1 VCYNGTST
9 RLPNTPPAPFPVE
22 YDIPVPAGEVPNQ
35 GSSNGGDMS
44 MVYESNWDLWQ
55 NWMNSITKKIPY
67 MVNPGNHEAACAEF
81 DGTNGQLS
89 AYLNDDQSNSTSNGS
104 LTYYSCPTSQRNFT
118 AYQHRFRMPGEE
130 TGGVG
135 NFWYSF
141 DYGLAHFVSVDGET
155 DYPYSPEW
163 PFLRDLSGNEILPME
178 NETFSTDS
186 GPFGTIDGDQWKV
199 KTAYQQYKWLKKDL
213 ESVNRTKTPWVIA
226 MSHRPMYSSEVSTY
240 QKNLRNAF
248 EALMLENGVDVYYAG
263 HIHWYERIWPIG
275 NYTIDTSSI
284 LSNNTYQTNPGV
296 SMTHIING
304 MAGNVESHSSINASK
319 ILNIT
324 AVLNQYNYG
333 FSKLTFHNATTLTS
347 QYIKGVDGSV
357 GDEITVVKKGSAA
370 ASGYG
375 Y

>member
-1 VCYNGTST
+1 
-9 RLPNTPPAPFPVE
+9 
-22 YDIPVPAGEVPNQ
+22 
-35 GSSNGGDMS
+35 
-44 MVYESNWDLWQ
+44 
-55 NWMNSITKKIPY
+55 
-67 MVNPGNHEAACAEF
+67 
-81 DGTNGQLS
+81 
-89 AYLNDDQSNSTSNGS
+89 
-104 LTYYSCPTSQRNFT
+104 
-118 AYQHRFRMPGEE
+118 
-130 TGGVG
+130 
-135 NFWYSF
+135 
-141 DYGLAHFVSVDGET
+141 
-155 DYPYSPEW
+155 
-163 PFLRDLSGNEILPME
+163 ME

-199 KTAYQQYKWLKKDL
+199 KTAYQQYKWLQKDL